1 MKLTKLRLKRLIK
14 EYASDAWGAA
24 GPAPH
29 WSARATDSRA
39 EETPAEYNLGA
50 AVGPFRSMAAAQ
62 RAAGRASEEEQ
73 ELSGEHP
80 MLKHSKQVEGS
91 YQSLAD
97 AAIRGSNKAYSM
109 LGKAA
114 RGGDSEA
121 MAMYD
126 AVREHFRAVRD
137 ASRPT
142 PLSAEQEAD
151 MLEEL
156 INEELDNV
164 IEEMRLS
171 QGARYI
177 DEYGMEEDFMGEGSM
192 DEGYLEED
200 FFSEGYLEEDE
211 GESLESRLQRLEDA
225 MLG

>member
-1 MKLTKLRLKRLIK
+1 
-14 EYASDAWGAA
+14 
-24 GPAPH
+24 
-29 WSARATDSRA
+29 
-39 EETPAEYNLGA
+39 
-50 AVGPFRSMAAAQ
+50 
-62 RAAGRASEEEQ
+62 
-73 ELSGEHP
+73 
-80 MLKHSKQVEGS
+80 
-91 YQSLAD
+91 
-97 AAIRGSNKAYSM
+97 
-109 LGKAA
+109 
-114 RGGDSEA
+114 
-121 MAMYD
+121 
-126 AVREHFRAVRD
+126 
-137 ASRPT
+137 
-142 PLSAEQEAD
+142 

-211 GESLESRLQRLEDA
+211 GESLESRVQRLEDA

>member
-14 EYASDAWGAA
+14 EYASDALSGA
-24 GPAPH
+24 GPASH
-29 WSARATDSRA
+29 WSERATDDSA
-39 EETPAEYNLGA
+39 ESTPAEYIMPA
-50 AVGPFRSMAAAQ
+50 EVGPFRSPRAAVDAGEERAAQ
-62 RAAGRASEEEQ
+62 RW
-73 ELSGEHP
+73 ELSGEDP

-126 AVREHFRAVRD
+126 AVREHFDAVRD
-137 ASRPT
+137 ARRPT